1 MNFTTEQ
8 VEFLKEVYNIDV
20 SEKMYKIKDG
30 YVCECSSF
38 YWLSD
43 GGPEKVNKQN
53 FEQHLR
59 NIICLPEFYQIQY
72 PEFEVVYTTKEK
84 SSEIVRKDCC

>member
-38 YWLSD
+38 YWLSNR
-43 GGPEKVNKQN
+43 GPEEVNKQN
-53 FEQHLR
+53 FEEHLR
-59 NIICLPEFYQIQY
+59 NIIFHPELYQTLY
-72 PEFEVVYTTKEK
+72 PEFEVVYK
-84 SSEIVRKDCC
+84 